1 MAINKE
7 QSIIDFLR
15 ECSAIADNPLFF
27 NFINAKPD
35 NKQIITSGNEKSI
48 QRPYIDG
55 SVMKRYTFTIIDFRS
70 VSYQAIVNTPKPQ
83 PTTGTTTT
91 TTTTTN
97 AVVGDEPNYSNENV
111 EEYIDIQAIID
122 WIDEQND
129 ARHYPYFGSDCEID
143 EMKVLT
149 DNPVLNGTDTQL
161 KPALAKYSFS
171 IQIDYIDKSKAIT

>member
-1 MAINKE
+1 MAVNKE
-7 QSIIDFLR
+7 TAIIDFLR
-15 ECSAIADNPLFF
+15 ECSVIADNPLFF

-35 NKQIITSGNEKSI
+35 NKQLITSGNEKSI
-48 QRPYIDG
+48 QKPYIDG

-70 VSYQAIVNTPKPQ
+70 VTYQAIVNMPKPQ

-91 TTTTTN
+91 TTTN
-97 AVVGDEPNYSNENV
+97 EVVGDEPNYSNENV

-122 WIDEQND
+122 WIEEQND
-129 ARHYPYFGSDCEID
+129 LRHYPWFGSDCEID

-171 IQIDYIDKSKAIT
+171 IQIDYIDKSKAIK

>member
-1 MAINKE
+1 MALNKE
-7 QSIIDFLR
+7 QAIIDFLR

-35 NKQIITSGNEKSI
+35 NKQLITSGNEKSI
-48 QRPYIDG
+48 QKPYIDG

-70 VSYQAIVNTPKPQ
+70 ISYQAIVNVPKPQ
-83 PTTGTTTT
+83 PTTATTETT
-91 TTTTTN
+91 ETTN
-97 AVVGDEPNYSNENV
+97 AVADDEPNYSNENV

-171 IQIDYIDKSKAIT
+171 IQIDYIDKSKVLK

>member
-7 QSIIDFLR
+7 QAIIDFLK

-55 SVMKRYTFTIIDFRS
+55 SVLKRYTFTIIDFRS
-70 VSYQAIVNTPKPQ
+70 ITYQAIVNVPKPQ
-83 PTTGTTTT
+83 PTTGATTTT
-91 TTTTTN
+91 TTTS
-97 AVVGDEPNYSNENV
+97 VVHDEPNYSNENV
-111 EEYIDIQAIID
+111 EEYVDTQAVID
-122 WIDEQND
+122 WIEEQND
-129 ARHYPYFGSDCEID
+129 LRHYPWFGNDCEID

-149 DNPVLNGTDTQL
+149 DNPVLNGTDTQM

-171 IQIDYIDKSKAIT
+171 IQIDYIDKSKAIK

>member
-1 MAINKE
+1 MALNKE
-7 QSIIDFLR
+7 QAIIDFLR

-35 NKQIITSGNEKSI
+35 NKQLITSGNEKSI
-48 QRPYIDG
+48 QKPYIDG

-70 VSYQAIVNTPKPQ
+70 ISYQAIVNVPKPQ
-83 PTTGTTTT
+83 PTTATTE
-91 TTTTTN
+91 TTN
-97 AVVGDEPNYSNENV
+97 AVADDEPNYSNENV

-171 IQIDYIDKSKAIT
+171 IQIDYIDKSKVLK